1 MKRFTIFSLAVLLA
15 LGAWTETRAQDEP
28 EPADVEENG
37 AVVDHDEDGI
47 DDNKARRHRGSGR
60 RGGRGMGK
68 FKADLTAEQQAALK
82 ETVEGLRQSGASRE
96 EVHAA
101 VGAQLQSYG
110 VELPENWEDRPTKG
124 QRGGRGLG
132 KLGADLTAEQQAA
145 LKETVQGLRQSGASR
160 EEVHTA
166 VGAQLQSYGVELP
179 ENWEDGPA
187 KGQRRGHRFGKR
199 GRRGAA
205 PPPAETAPAPEA
217 GF

>member
-15 LGAWTETRAQDEP
+15 LGAWAETRAQDEP

-37 AVVDHDEDGI
+37 AVIDHDEDGI
-47 DDNKARRHRGSGR
+47 DDNKARHHRGSGR
-60 RGGRGMGK
+60 RGGRGLGK
-68 FKADLTAEQQAALK
+68 LGADLTEEQRAALK

-110 VELPENWEDRPTKG
+110 VELPENR
-124 QRGGRGLG
+124 
-132 KLGADLTAEQQAA
+132 
-145 LKETVQGLRQSGASR
+145 
-160 EEVHTA
+160 
-166 VGAQLQSYGVELP
+166 
-179 ENWEDGPA
+179 EDGPA

-199 GRRGAA
+199 GRRGAT